1 MSAEMD
7 ALQQEVA
14 ETIGVMESAIA
25 FIQGVSTQVRDA
37 AGDRQKSMDLA
48 NDLDQK
54 AHALA
59 QAIESNSQ
67 PAS

>member
-1 MSAEMD
+1 
-7 ALQQEVA
+7 
-14 ETIGVMESAIA
+14 
-25 FIQGVSTQVRDA
+25 VSTQVRDA

-59 QAIESNSQ
+59 LAIESNSQ